1 MELILVRHGKPDRRN
16 FDRPEGPP
24 LADAGLI
31 HARTVAPRVAA
42 MKPDVLVSSHLARAR
57 QTAEATAALTGQEIL
72 TEPDISEVDGEGV
85 PYIFV
90 EDLRAQGGDV
100 WREFLRNP
108 IKVMGADP
116 DTFCA
121 RVRAGFA
128 RIAETHA
135 GADRVAVFTHGFP
148 INLMVGDAVGSDLLA
163 KLAPDYCGISRFR
176 VLRSGRFQLLSFN
189 DIGHFAAEAS

>member
-1 MELILVRHGKPDRRN
+1 MELILVRHGKPARRD

-24 LADAGLI
+24 LAEAGVI

-42 MKPDVLVSSHLARAR
+42 MAPDMLISSHLARAR
-57 QTAEATAALTGQEIL
+57 DTAAATAALTGQEIL

-100 WREFLRNP
+100 WRDFLRNP
-108 IKVMGADP
+108 IKAMGAEP
-116 DTFCA
+116 EAFCA

-128 RIAETHA
+128 RIAEAHA
-135 GADRVAVFTHGFP
+135 GAERVAVFTHGFP
-148 INLMVGDAVGSDLLA
+148 INLMVGDAVGADLLA
-163 KLAPDYCGISRFR
+163 RLAPDYCGITRFR
-176 VLRSGRFQLLSFN
+176 VLRSGKFQLLSFN
-189 DIGHFAAEAS
+189 DIGHFATEAP